1 MSPDTVATPHEI
13 DAFAMC
19 PHRLGVIVVDAYKR
33 VLSTPKVGRLAL
45 EAAPCVANAELSDA
59 DMAYVHIA
67 GFVDSV
73 RLALT
78 SDA

>member
-1 MSPDTVATPHEI
+1 MPIVGIVTWWLEI
-13 DAFAMC
+13 G
-19 PHRLGVIVVDAYKR
+19 L
-33 VLSTPKVGRLAL
+33 LAL